1 MPSLFDEMTQ
11 YLHRWRDELPTAWCG
26 RLDSVEPNFDAIP
39 RNVLIDRGARI
50 VPARR
55 NRGGVFHALEGI
67 DPSNVVA
74 IVIGND
80 PYPDPCRATGRS
92 FEQGDLTDWNDDL
105 AEPGRVTPSLLSLV
119 CAVAALLPDAEGLGL
134 DRGDLANRREK
145 LLCGLR
151 NGQVVLPSPWTMF
164 ENLTGQGVLW
174 LNRTLTISAVDTGTR
189 RRGSSWQAIKKQRK
203 LHRALWC
210 PVTHAIVSSL
220 VEEARRRLIV
230 VALFGGE
237 AKNLRKRIQ
246 TQGRCRGVP
255 RANLRFVKSGHP
267 SWPQH
272 FFCCGNPLGRIND
285 ELIERGCDSI
295 DWCSPTAGRTAAN
308 DPPRR

>member
-39 RNVLIDRGARI
+39 RNVLIDRDARI

-119 CAVAALLPDAEGLGL
+119 CAFAALLPDAEGLGL

-189 RRGSSWQAIKKQRK
+189 RRGSSWRAIKNSESCIAHYGVLSRTPSFPRWWRK
-203 LHRALWC
+203 RGEDL
-210 PVTHAIVSSL
+210 SSL
-220 VEEARRRLIV
+220 RCSAARPKTSGNASKPKADV
-230 VALFGGE
+230 GAS
-237 AKNLRKRIQ
+237 
-246 TQGRCRGVP
+246 QGQIF
-255 RANLRFVKSGHP
+255 AS
-267 SWPQH
+267 
-272 FFCCGNPLGRIND
+272 
-285 ELIERGCDSI
+285 
-295 DWCSPTAGRTAAN
+295 
-308 DPPRR
+308 